1 MNDNQP
7 LTGLTTSSSPTS
19 HTDTPPATVKPL
31 FLCQDVCPSDLPP
44 STILP
49 RDECCRGFP
58 GDALCILC
66 NAGPLSLSATSH
78 WMVHQSGH
86 EILFLLMLPRDECC
100 WGLPGDAHS
109 IPCNAGPLSLSAYS
123 QSPNTQTTDTT
134 LPSSTQL
141 QPLPHATNRP
151 ISPSVPR
158 PKSLQAS
165 SALRYATNES
175 HSITQKTT
183 SCRASVSADLPPP
196 MTLLRDECCRGLPGD
211 AHSLPCNAGPLS
223 LSATPHWTVHQSGLE
238 ILLPLSL
245 PRDECCRGFP
255 GDAHSILCNA
265 SPLSLSAHPQSYN
278 TPTIDTTLP
287 SSTHLQ
293 PFPPAVNRPISP
305 SVPQPASLQTSFP
318 MKVTVLSRRQRC
330 AELVIQLIYHR

>member
-1 MNDNQP
+1 VNDNQP

-109 IPCNAGPLSLSAYS
+109 ILCNAGPLSLSAYS

-223 LSATPHWTVHQSGLE
+223 LSATSQVLRYYSLCRCLETSAAGASQGMLTVSSAMQAPCLSRHILRVTILRPL
-238 ILLPLSL
+238 ILLCPARLTYSLSHLLSTDQFLRQSHSQHPCKPLSHYAML
-245 PRDECCRGFP
+245 P
-255 GDAHSILCNA
+255 
-265 SPLSLSAHPQSYN
+265 
-278 TPTIDTTLP
+278 T
-287 SSTHLQ
+287 
-293 PFPPAVNRPISP
+293 
-305 SVPQPASLQTSFP
+305 
-318 MKVTVLSRRQRC
+318 KVTVFSRRQRC